1 MSENK
6 KADLLSSAEAATQN
20 FSTDNILD
28 GGCVDCGCEVFIRY
42 HYDDDK
48 PIPEAEFVLTDSN
61 KTEISGKTD
70 KQGMCKIQN
79 MGCGGFEILLG
90 EGSDEFNPKES
101 AENNPVIQANPEYAA
116 KAGEYFAL
124 YSLLSRQGYLTYDED
139 GSSDEFVDI
148 DRKLF
153 TWIDKEYKAAYRR
166 FWELEKEINRG
177 STALKKA
184 INKIH
189 HSLAGEMAGMAHDN
203 TAILLF
209 CEIALGF
216 VPVVGQAMDL
226 YDLGCW
232 GWDTCTKKELGFWHW
247 ATGVLVVVGFVP
259 GLGDATKKTG
269 KTIINALEK
278 ADSRTIQ
285 KAMKMLRSLS
295 NGNLVKYLKK
305 FSGQL
310 SEYAGKAKAL
320 LSKIIDGLTKAIK
333 NSKNWAVRLLRD
345 SFEKLVKAMER
356 LQGKI
361 DEMVGKIS
369 AKVDEF
375 IGKVVTRKTG
385 TPHHKGANKVDNINA
400 EQASIH
406 GDKPDGTH
414 GKDPTELEKQK
425 KNGGCGKEGEPIDLY
440 TGKVFEERQDFVLSG
455 ILPLAH
461 QRYYHSAGLKETGLM
476 GSLWRSSWDISLTI
490 EGMLATFTDTDYTQG
505 IFALPEPDEEST
517 SLLKPQ
523 WRLTRG
529 EQAELILR
537 HKDGLTYHF
546 GHAIGATLRLSK
558 ISDAYGNTIQFAYD
572 RRTLKWVILSDERLI
587 EVKTERNRITHLIL
601 CEADQA
607 PLRELA
613 RYDYDKSGRLLSVR
627 GESGRNFD
635 YQYSKEGYLTRWQD
649 LAHTWVEHDYDEQ
662 GRAIASRCADGL
674 WTDQIRYD
682 DDNHVHYY
690 KSAFGGIKAY
700 HLDERN
706 RPYAIVDAAGNR
718 IEQQWQDDLLIGETN
733 ALGETTAYSYDA
745 WGNITAVTLPDGT
758 VHSYGYN
765 EQGWLTGYTD
775 PLGASW
781 LYEHNSQ
788 GDVIQVTDPE
798 GRIWQMSYT
807 ERGLQDSV
815 TGPDGSVTRYR
826 YNERGLLTRLE
837 PDTGYGMDFHYDRF
851 DRLVKRVSDK
861 RDSQGNLTRQWHYHE
876 SNSFPDKV
884 IYEDG
889 SEAHFGYDIEGNL
902 VSVTDALG
910 QTQRFTYGAF
920 DKLQTVTDP
929 LGATTRYHYNVEAE
943 FAGVTNSQGQ
953 QWLYGFD
960 KLGRIESER
969 HYDGRTEIYGYDA
982 VGRLV
987 QRSKPDG
994 HTLRYQYD
1002 VCGRLLQSE
1011 SFDNQDNPTGKSWYE
1026 YDAASRLTYAENGDA
1041 WIALAYSPAGQ
1052 LVSENINGTELTH
1065 QYDAAGRRIQ
1075 SSGTE
1080 SERSYQ
1086 WQQQQ
1091 LSALAIGSHNPL
1103 TFAYHPGGEEKQRS
1117 NGSGFDLR
1125 HEWSATGLLTGQQL
1139 GNQSLRQ
1146 YRYDVLDRLT
1156 GIEDSHRGSAEFTLN
1171 PNSQITAVR
1180 QRKSWETKAG
1190 FVHLFGYDSELNLNE
1205 EGFGSEYGD
1214 NVVSLADERIKRQK
1228 RDYDKAGRVTEVGR
1242 FKYRYDECGRVIE
1255 KTESRDGFRPQSTRF
1270 IWNDEDRLTHIELP
1284 DGRRY
1289 RYRYDPF
1296 GRRIAKECLQTQQ
1309 QTHYLWD
1316 GSTLVQQSQ
1325 ITADG
1330 TALTSTEYLYEP
1342 GSHRP
1347 MAQVTTRHGSN
1358 RRDLHYI
1365 VTDHAGTPQELVTE
1379 TGDIEWRGE
1388 HALWGKYQQQQF
1400 NLKIQRGYLEDAANE
1415 ALTCDLRYQGQIED
1429 KESGLY
1435 YNLNRYYDADSG
1447 QYLSPDPI
1455 GFAGGLRP
1463 QGYVH
1468 NPMAWVDPL
1477 GLSTEG
1483 CKDASGRPLSS
1494 PQYSV
1499 AYETK
1504 IDKEFYP
1511 GRSDKVH
1518 FQQANK
1524 NLHEAMQADPA
1535 FAASMENMYPGITEG
1550 VKPGPRGAYPRR
1562 SPVKDL
1568 TWHHHPEKPGVMQLV
1583 PLSQHQA
1590 PGIVQESLH
1599 PGGKGGMYYWGGGR

>member
-1 MSENK
+1 MSDNK

-20 FSTDNILD
+20 FSTDNVLD
-28 GGCVDCGCEVFIRY
+28 GGCVECGCEVFIRY
-42 HYDDDK
+42 HYDDGQ
-48 PIPEAEFVLTDSN
+48 PVPEADFVLTN
-61 KTEISGKTD
+61 IKKEISGKTD
-70 KQGMCKIQN
+70 KQGMCKIEN
-79 MGCGGFEILLG
+79 MDCGGFELLLG
-90 EGSDEFNPKES
+90 EGSDEFEPKDV
-101 AENNPVIQANPEYAA
+101 AQNNPVIQANPEYAA

-124 YSLLSRQGYLTYDED
+124 YTLLSREGYLTYDES
-139 GSSDEFVDI
+139 GSSDSFVDV

-153 TWIDKEYKAAYRR
+153 TWVDSDYEEAYDR
-166 FWELEKEINRG
+166 FWELDKEINHG
-177 STALKKA
+177 PIALRQA
-184 INKIH
+184 VNKIH
-189 HSLAGEMAGMAHDN
+189 HSLAGEMAGMAQDN

-232 GWDTCTKKELGFWHW
+232 GWDTCTKSDLDFWHW
-247 ATGVLVVVGFVP
+247 ATGALVVIGFVP

-269 KTIINALEK
+269 KTIIDALK
-278 ADSRTIQ
+278 KSDSRVIQ
-285 KAMKMLRSLS
+285 QAMKMLRSLS

-305 FSGQL
+305 FGGLL
-310 SEYAGKAKAL
+310 SEYANKAKAL
-320 LSKIIDGLTKAIK
+320 LNEIIDGLTKAIK
-333 NSKNWAVRLLRD
+333 NSKSWAVKLLSN
-345 SFEKLVKAMER
+345 SFEMLVDAMKSLEK
-356 LQGKI
+356 KI
-361 DEMVGKIS
+361 DEMVGKIT

-414 GKDPTELEKQK
+414 GKDPTEVEKQTK
-425 KNGGCGKEGEPIDLY
+425 TNGCGEEGEPIDLY
-440 TGKVFEERQDFVLSG
+440 TGKVFEERQDFVLAG
-455 ILPLAH
+455 MLPLAH
-461 QRYYHSAGLKETGLM
+461 QRYYHSTGLKVTGLM

-490 EGMLATFTDTDYTQG
+490 EGMLATFTDTDYTQAV
-505 IFALPEPDEEST
+505 FELPEPREESP

-537 HKDGLTYHF
+537 HKDGLSYHF
-546 GHAIGATLRLSK
+546 GHAIGTTLRLSK
-558 ISDAYGNTIQFAYD
+558 IEDAYGNTIQFAYE
-572 RRTLKWVILSDERLI
+572 RRTLKWIILSDERLI
-587 EVKTERNRITHLIL
+587 EVKTEHQRITQLTL
-601 CEADQA
+601 CDAARRPQ
-607 PLRELA
+607 RELV
-613 RYDYDKSGRLLSVR
+613 RYEYDNSGRLLAVR
-627 GESGRNFD
+627 AEAGRSFD
-635 YQYSKEGYLTRWQD
+635 YQYNKAGYLTRWQD
-649 LAHTWVEHDYDEQ
+649 LAHTWVEHDYDAQ

-682 DDNHVHYY
+682 DDNHIHYY

-718 IEQQWQDDLLIGETN
+718 IEQQWQDDLLVGETN
-733 ALGETTAYSYDA
+733 ALGETTAYTYDA
-745 WGNITAVTLPDGT
+745 WGNITTATLPDGT
-758 VHSYGYN
+758 VHGYDYN
-765 EQGWLTGYTD
+765 EQGWLTSYTD

-781 LYEHNSQ
+781 LYEHNPQ
-788 GDVIQVTDPE
+788 GDVIAVTDPQ
-798 GRIWQMSYT
+798 GRVWQMTYT
-807 ERGLQDSV
+807 ERGLRDSV
-815 TGPDGSVTRYR
+815 TEPDGSVTRYT
-826 YNERGLLTRLE
+826 YNERGLLMRLD
-837 PDTGYGMDFHYDRF
+837 PATGYGMTFHYDRF

-861 RDSQGNLTRQWHYHE
+861 RDSQGYLTRQWHYHQ

-889 SEAHFGYDIEGNL
+889 SEAHFSYDIEGNL
-902 VSVTDALG
+902 ISVTDALG
-910 QTQRFTYGAF
+910 QTQRFEYGAF
-920 DKLQTVTDP
+920 DKLKAVTDP
-929 LGATTRYHYNVEAE
+929 LGATTQYHYNVEAE
-943 FAGVTNSQGQ
+943 FAGVTNSHGQ

-960 KLGRIESER
+960 QLGRIESER
-969 HYDGRTEIYGYDA
+969 HYDGRTETYAYDPA
-982 VGRLV
+982 GRLM

-994 HTLRYQYD
+994 HTFRYQYD

-1011 SFDNQDNPTGKSWYE
+1011 SFDNQDNATGKSWYE

-1041 WIALAYSPAGQ
+1041 WIALTYSPAGQ
-1052 LVSENINGTELTH
+1052 LLNENINGTELTH
-1065 QYDAAGRRIQ
+1065 QYDAAGRRIRF
-1075 SSGTE
+1075 SGTQT
-1080 SERSYQ
+1080 ERSYQ
-1086 WQQQQ
+1086 WQQQR
-1091 LSALAIGSHNPL
+1091 LSELQVGHHNPL
-1103 TFAYHPGGEEKQRS
+1103 KFAYLPGGEEQSRQTDT
-1117 NGSGFDLR
+1117 GFNLQ
-1125 HEWSATGLLTGQQL
+1125 HEWSATGLLLGQQL
-1139 GNQSLRQ
+1139 GNQSLRR
-1146 YRYDVLDRLT
+1146 YRYDALDRLT

-1171 PNSQITAVR
+1171 SNSQITAVR

-1214 NVVSLADERIKRQK
+1214 NVVSLADERMKRQK

-1242 FKYRYDECGRVIE
+1242 FQYRYDQCGRVIE
-1255 KTESRDGFRPQSTRF
+1255 KSESKDGFRPQSTTF

-1342 GSHRP
+1342 GTFRP
-1347 MAQVTTRHGSN
+1347 MAQVTTRHNSN
-1358 RRDLHYI
+1358 RQDLHYI
-1365 VTDHAGTPQELVTE
+1365 VTDHAGTPQELVRE
-1379 TGDIEWRGE
+1379 DGEIEWRGE
-1388 HALWGKYQQQQF
+1388 QVLWGKYQQQQF

-1429 KESGLY
+1429 RESGLY

-1468 NPMAWVDPL
+1468 NPMEWVDPL
-1477 GLSTEG
+1477 GLVPLDDTGWSLYHITNSKNEVVYVG
-1483 CKDASGRPLSS
+1483 ITKDFKTRTTQHINSGRLGKG
-1494 PQYSV
+1494 Y
-1499 AYETK
+1499 K
-1504 IDKEFYP
+1504 IDEIE
-1511 GRSDKVH
+1511 RNLTHEKVRGY
-1518 FQQANK
+1518 
-1524 NLHEAMQADPA
+1524 EQADIEHYNTLDTSQRGIYDENGKFPA
-1535 FAASMENMYPGITEG
+1535 GAGNRARSYDPSRLENPDDHRAKAFNDNYQDRM
-1550 VKPGPRGAYPRR
+1550 K
-1562 SPVKDL
+1562 S
-1568 TWHHHPEKPGVMQLV
+1568 H
-1583 PLSQHQA
+1583 S
-1590 PGIVQESLH
+1590 
-1599 PGGKGGMYYWGGGR
+1599 GKICKK